1 MYVLAPLLM
10 MVACQ
15 DKPDVYVFP
24 VDKYYYAIPNVPVTQ
39 DYVVGANYDTQTAS
53 YWKNLITGDSIA
65 YTGTPV
71 LGKYDVMRNPQILRQ
86 QMDYAV
92 KAGINFFVITW
103 NGHGSDSIFW
113 NYENYYKAG
122 DPKLVV
128 KYDPGHLFGTVTDTL
143 QKNPVKMNQMLLEID
158 SLNKNMMNQDYYYR
172 DNDNKPMMVFTNF
185 TSKGDVTSVSSMIA
199 SVRTKV
205 NDNLWI
211 VGELGGGWISPEF
224 WGYQQTDRADTTK
237 VFNALYNTNMTT
249 SNYDRFYGYYS
260 FMDIYFKYWQDK
272 MQTQNVEYLPMI
284 EPAFNNLP
292 YTPLSNTFVLAR
304 DKNVYKNLAN
314 VAKRNVGKHRIVL
327 INSWNNYR
335 DGSNLEPNTQ
345 FGENYLNYTREF
357 FKKYRL
363 CGRRRKAKKINNH
376 T

>member
-1 MYVLAPLLM
+1 
-10 MVACQ
+10 
-15 DKPDVYVFP
+15 
-24 VDKYYYAIPNVPVTQ
+24 
-39 DYVVGANYDTQTAS
+39 
-53 YWKNLITGDSIA
+53 
-65 YTGTPV
+65 
-71 LGKYDVMRNPQILRQ
+71 
-86 QMDYAV
+86 
-92 KAGINFFVITW
+92 
-103 NGHGSDSIFW
+103 
-113 NYENYYKAG
+113 
-122 DPKLVV
+122 
-128 KYDPGHLFGTVTDTL
+128 
-143 QKNPVKMNQMLLEID
+143 MNQMLLEID

-357 FKKYRL
+357 FKK
-363 CGRRRKAKKINNH
+363 
-376 T
+376 